1 MNGIISY
8 SVIRNFQES
17 SRIFCSWVSKIPL
30 VNPDLT
36 SNFRFYFRTN
46 PKNPI
51 HVDRHLIFDSFNQE
65 IMRHRKGNFERKIR
79 KWNRGKKIAGLTR
92 SDSVT
97 HAFRNS
103 VVRGTQKRVRG
114 SFSLVS
120 PSLFAGRIR
129 VIREI
134 GARPAGDCVTRV
146 TANRSTARWMLF
158 PMFMPDCRLH
168 CLLGAKIEKRG

>member
-8 SVIRNFQES
+8 SAIRNFQES
-17 SRIFCSWVSKIPL
+17 SRTFWISKIPL
-30 VNPDLT
+30 VNPNLKLSIL
-36 SNFRFYFRTN
+36 SNN
-46 PKNPI
+46 EKNPTSMT
-51 HVDRHLIFDSFNQE
+51 FDLRSFQSRNNE
-65 IMRHRKGNFERKIR
+65 KSKRKFWKEDKGNIKEI
-79 KWNRGKKIAGLTR
+79 IEGLTR
-92 SDSVT
+92 SDNVT